1 MIKNVYEIL
10 DEVANAPDDQA
21 RKAILF
27 YNNNYALRC
36 VLRAAFHPKIQFT
49 IEKVP
54 YYKPSLAPVGLSDT
68 NLHKEINRIYLFEAN
83 NPRVSPNLTQ
93 ERKEK
98 ILIQILES
106 LEAKEAVVFINT
118 LLKDLK
124 VSGLTRELVESVFPD
139 LLNN

>member
-10 DEVANAPDDQA
+10 DEVAKATNDQD

-68 NLHKEINRIYLFEAN
+68 TLHTEINRIYIFEAN

-106 LEAKEAVVFINT
+106 LEAKEAVVLMNT

-124 VSGLTRELVESVFPD
+124 VPGLTRELVESVFPD
-139 LLNN
+139 LLIN

>member
-10 DEVANAPDDQA
+10 DEVASAPDDQA

-36 VLRAAFHPKIQFT
+36 ILRAAFHPNIKFSIDR
-49 IEKVP
+49 VP
-54 YYKPSLAPVGLSDT
+54 YYKPSLAPVGLSDST
-68 NLHKEINRIYLFEAN
+68 LHKEINRIYLFEAN

-98 ILIQILES
+98 LLIQLLES
-106 LEAKEAVVFINT
+106 LEAKEAVVLTNT

-124 VSGLTRELVESVFPD
+124 VPGLTKELVEEVFPD

>member
-10 DEVANAPDDQA
+10 DEVASAPDDQA

-36 VLRAAFHPKIQFT
+36 ILRAAFHPNIKFSIDR
-49 IEKVP
+49 VP
-54 YYKPSLAPVGLSDT
+54 YYKPSLAPVGLSDST
-68 NLHKEINRIYLFEAN
+68 LHKEINRIYLFEAN

-98 ILIQILES
+98 LLIQLLES
-106 LEAKEAVVFINT
+106 LESKEAVVLINT

-124 VSGLTRELVESVFPD
+124 VPGLTKELVEEVFPD
-139 LLNN
+139 LLKY

>member
-36 VLRAAFHPKIQFT
+36 VLRAAFHPKIKFT
-49 IEKVP
+49 IERVP
-54 YYKPSLAPVGLSDT
+54 YYKPSDAPIGLSESS
-68 NLHKEINRIYLFEAN
+68 LHKEINRIYLFEAG
-83 NPRVSPNLTQ
+83 NPRVSPNLT
-93 ERKEK
+93 EDRKEK
-98 ILIQILES
+98 ILVQLLES
-106 LEAKEAVVFINT
+106 LEAKEAVVFMNT

-124 VSGLTRELVESVFPD
+124 VPGLTKELVEEVFPD
-139 LLNN
+139 LFID

>member
-10 DEVANAPDDQA
+10 NEVAKATNDQD

-49 IEKVP
+49 IEKMP

-68 NLHKEINRIYLFEAN
+68 TLHTEINRIYIFEAN

-98 ILIQILES
+98 ILVQILES
-106 LEAKEAVVFINT
+106 LEAKEAVVLMNT

-124 VSGLTRELVESVFPD
+124 VPGLTRELVESVFPD
-139 LLNN
+139 LLTN